1 LPNNVLR
8 VETTELLSPDLPN
21 GTYEVFE
28 NNVAK
33 GKTFSIKPHRTNPV
47 LKEIMLDSCYAN
59 LPIVVPAKLLFGLN
73 IEKMEVWARKWSNF
87 SVRIKIW
94 QNIGHIAE
102 HMAKVYKRA
111 PNNDWKQYGPEL
123 FDQAV
128 LETVRDE
135 EFGSGF
141 RYIKEVYGGSHY
153 LEIKRPF
160 LYAKHTMKDQLTFKA
175 AYGRFMYPEENLEAP
190 KTIQLFKESMK
201 IVVGSLFRV
210 PGTEQKILV
219 FKDEENLRVLVPS
232 RSGIR
237 SYWSTSGCHK
247 PLENTFLAHLP
258 AALALKCLYLGMD
271 VFESLFKVEGD
282 FQNEK
287 KISVLNNFCARNN
300 LYSAK
305 IEYLTVRTKH
315 SEQDPNV
322 PLFRNI
328 PVVVLKSPGNKRYW
342 YKKGDLSYLLTTGTL
357 PNSLQKAKALL
368 EQQNKDWTT
377 NLTTKELER

>member
-1 LPNNVLR
+1 MPNNVLK
-8 VETTELLSPDLPN
+8 VWPTELLSPDLPDGN
-21 GTYEVFE
+21 YRVEG
-28 NNVAK
+28 
-33 GKTFSIKPHRTNPV
+33 STNLFFMGDHKEKEG
-47 LKEIMLDSCYAN
+47 LKEIQLSGYN
-59 LPIVVPAKLLFGLN
+59 FSLYLPCKLLYGLN
-73 IEKMEVWARKWSNF
+73 FERIKNFCEKWSQHA
-87 SVRIKIW
+87 VRTNIW
-94 QNIGHIAE
+94 KNVEHIAE
-102 HMAKVYKRA
+102 HMAKAYKKA
-111 PNNDWKQYGPEL
+111 PDSDWRQYGAEL

-128 LETVRDE
+128 SETLRDE
-135 EFGSGF
+135 EFGAGF
-141 RYIKEVYGGSHY
+141 RYIKEVYGDSNY
-153 LEIKRPF
+153 LELKRSF
-160 LYAKHTMKDQLTFKA
+160 LHKKHTMKDQLTFKA

-258 AALALKCLYLGMD
+258 AALALKCLYLDMN
-271 VFESLFKVEGD
+271 VFESLFKIEGD
-282 FQNEK
+282 SKNEK
-287 KISVLNNFCARNN
+287 KISVLNNFCVKNN
-300 LYSAK
+300 LCSAK

-315 SEQDPNV
+315 SEQYPNV

-342 YKKGDLSYLLTTGTL
+342 YKKGDVSYLLATGTL

-368 EQQNKDWTT
+368 EQQNSEWTT
-377 NLTTKELER
+377 NLTMDKEIER